1 MKKQISLLWG
11 LVAFISLFLLS
22 CENKDAEPTVPT
34 DPYNGHEYVDLGL
47 PSGLKWATCN
57 VGATTPEE
65 YGDYCAWGETV
76 EKQVYD
82 WKTYKWCKGRI
93 DKMTRYCVDEDYG
106 DVDNRIVLDLQD
118 DVARAQWGG
127 AWRMPTHEEF
137 KELLDNCAWQWMTQ
151 NGVDG
156 YKVFALNGNSIFLP
170 AAGCRFE
177 SQSFGSNGFY
187 WTSSLCEYSNC
198 DAYHLYFGE
207 DEYWCDNLQRY
218 YGFSVRP
225 VCD

>member
-22 CENKDAEPTVPT
+22 CDNKDTEPTVPT

-82 WKTYKWCKGRI
+82 WKTYKWCKERD
-93 DKMTRYCVDEDYG
+93 DKMTKYCVDDDFG

-137 KELLDNCAWQWMTQ
+137 EELLDNCAWQWTTL

-170 AAGCRFE
+170 AAGCRSE
-177 SQSFGSNGFY
+177 SQSIGSNGFY

-198 DAYHLYFGE
+198 DAYHLHFGS
-207 DEYWCDNLQRY
+207 DEHWCDDLQRC